1 MNGHFI
7 IHKKASLTMF
17 DNLMDEVAAINK
29 AYGYRGVF
37 DAIVFIQT
45 NIEEYEGTK
54 VLREFRKF
62 MNMGQEMFKPTAEV

>member
-1 MNGHFI
+1 
-7 IHKKASLTMF
+7 MF
-17 DNLMDEVAAINK
+17 DHLMDEVAAINK
-29 AYGYRGVF
+29 AYGYTGVF

-62 MNMGQEMFKPTAEV
+62 MNMGQEMFKPTSEV